1 MRPSS
6 LTFFGVAAVGI
17 VKQLY
22 AKEKSYIDVSL
33 SEMVLDYSTS
43 MGGVELA
50 C

>member
-1 MRPSS
+1 MRHLAS
-6 LTFFGVAAVGI
+6 TFFGVAAAGI
-17 VKQLY
+17 VKQWY

-33 SEMVLDYSTS
+33 SEMVLDYNTS